1 MSAKRS
7 FTSLLPDLVSFPKIG
22 SEKGSP
28 RNANLQDQQQLSKT
42 KVQLK
47 DSTLRYG
54 QVIEICGINQ
64 NQKGL
69 LYSKGWTDRNICF
82 VESKNLGDIS
92 NKRECF
98 FRILP
103 KGTFYIHDEYSKS
116 NEKDKLLLESRLA
129 RELKNYEN
137 LVIQMNATVVH
148 FGSEVILQH
157 LDSGEY
163 LYGTQKCPD
172 VPSDSFKL
180 KIKSQLKSM
189 NLFKIIPTNFY
200 DIEGDEISLGQEVYL
215 MHVKTGYCVDVF
227 RKRQIIYDEQQY
239 QTFQNIEE
247 FIQLKRPT
255 KGDKRFRGI
264 LTNSRETIWSF
275 NLIFNH
281 TYKDDDNIYNFDLVQ
296 IIHNNKNSI
305 LSKSNLGNKLILK
318 EQEQSSIIP
327 IYDSIFEI
335 SKIQNKQN
343 KYYLRHFISGELI
356 TIKNKDNLNAAPSQ
370 NTIQNKKNLQISTE
384 QNEIQEVKSIYEN
397 DITTKNKN
405 QQSIQ
410 SAQNTERDK
419 NKQISE
425 YYHDQE
431 EKKFGKLDQNQIV
444 NDQFQININ
453 DKNIFSGFSSLQK
466 NSESNKDNQNQLKKL
481 NQTGASDSDSKSNKL
496 KKDKLF
502 KQVVSGDSSP
512 AQSQTNLD
520 ETGFEQNNIKQE
532 RISEQASLEQSQ
544 SFQDCKFQSQRLSL
558 DVNTQILSSQ
568 LQAINPFRRKSQ
580 LNLLEITKN
589 INKNSL
595 YESQKQ
601 YAGQGENHIQTD
613 EHHNRQMSPKQLH
626 LKKKKYRESE
636 GTNSD
641 NADDDDE
648 THIKIDTENVNKYI
662 GHQPSLKKQSSNQSQ
677 KGNIEKHIKFSQSN
691 NKQQIYVQNE
701 PLYVQKNEEQHMLQ
715 FNTKKYQN
723 LNIPLKNISDM
734 EQSNHQPNYEF
745 ILTEKNSQTFQQQIE
760 INLVL
765 RNGIFSQNNQEQIQ
779 SQITYQYLGQDEQN
793 YDNSIEE
800 EIQDNHKHNFFRSNQ
815 YEQPI
820 LRQSPCFV
828 KFIYEKQEFIEF
840 HNDEDQIKQA
850 QNQLPQIPNLKN
862 QISQNKKKFL
872 QRQSTRSYSSKFS
885 LPKFEK
891 LSSLP
896 SKKARL
902 SNSTLHFETSVQDMV
917 KRQQECQEIL
927 YETRQCGF
935 AIKKSRSGFRIE
947 KIPQSTKKV
956 ILWALS
962 VKEQLYYFCSALHY
976 THDKNTLHKKITHK
990 CIKQTIK
997 CLLNIN
1003 SPLEDDS
1010 QYEEDLATGIGASIN
1025 RTDNSQ
1031 KVYTSLNGNPFLQ
1044 GSGSNKSSE
1053 YICDSLKQI
1062 QCILVDTK
1070 VAFLIVY
1077 ILYSMI
1083 YTHNVFTL
1091 FEDDEMKS
1099 TSLKQ
1104 LLRLCYVVLKNI
1116 VKNNQKAKLI
1126 ICQNLE
1132 VFIYHA
1138 FQMQDESQI
1147 QLFLSELFYDNYRTI
1162 SDLITPSSIQNII
1175 QQIYKQRLPH
1185 PFHCKILS
1193 AVTQCNN
1200 MAIASNQ
1207 NCIID
1212 YFFKAKK
1219 FHSAFHFDFV
1229 TEESDD
1235 ILWQLNKTEESYL
1248 ESSQSADLNKKI
1260 IYIKCVADKDSN
1272 LQKIMKISQ
1281 LQRISYENNDNLRMF
1296 KYFIGYI
1303 DLLANICYSR
1313 NKNGKELVE
1322 SIISID
1328 QILSLITQ
1336 NRNVI
1341 QGQLKTPFIKLLQN
1355 AYIDVPR
1362 SFVVPKILKVRE
1374 WSLVKFQCGIN
1385 QSSNNRHI
1393 QESSKVLDY
1402 VFEFFNVCD
1411 ELSNVD
1417 DSINLE
1423 ILTMLEIFKKMIDL
1437 GIQSDNTQ
1445 INNFIPTL
1453 INILKSRAIQKSN
1466 GILRSQRSLDYKKR
1480 GTGSS
1485 IISSVNF
1492 SIVQKCKQLITDIL
1506 QEYLDIQI
1514 NIQIGQILKQFKEYN
1529 EDHTEESNFM
1539 NQISSGQ
1546 FEKINDQ
1553 ISKKWK
1559 EFFDYN
1565 NQQTQ
1570 DTPKNQNQE
1579 FLHYLDDIDVT
1590 LMKELLQKNNTSI
1603 FDSILLLLKRVFQQ
1617 KRELYQNLQKI
1628 ILVKGGLAE
1637 QISKNIPK
1645 YRQQFEILKDSYFL
1659 TELNKPLEIQDGP
1672 QAKAESGLE
1681 SFVKLRSFSRHF
1693 SDKKEFHTSDSVQT
1707 ERQTPEVRP
1716 IIKSSFSNL
1725 KITLVSNS
1733 DADQSTSQNKNANN
1747 LDIDWKS
1754 LGLADTNQHA
1764 GLDLPPMV
1772 QQNSDYLSIPIHNN
1786 NRRFSNLSEDK
1797 SNQSSYSIDKD
1808 VNKMIN
1814 KQIMLHN
1821 DEKCLTPQSQ
1831 KYNPDDNDNQLFF
1844 KDKQNSGN
1852 RDLEEVDFKR
1862 VSSNSSANNSKK
1874 MNINISPVLFP
1885 QLNKITSLEGIQE
1898 QLKIDFKH
1906 NEAAEREERQS
1917 EDASGDKKEREEA
1930 NDSFSNQSM
1939 TFNFNK
1945 GDDTVTSKLGGAEL
1959 FENREL
1965 KKEISNIQKSNGQQ
1979 SLDFFSIQEMQAL
1992 HFGIKEDNTN
2002 YFNSNQSIGNEATL
2016 QSLNGNE
2023 NILAENQQLNNL
2035 NEQSSQ
2041 MKNLFKI
2048 QLENQ
2053 KDHPDLS
2060 PINKKNEEYED
2071 SPMSLYNENQN
2082 ATKRQQYQNSIRKSG
2097 FYNNESTYKE
2107 FKKIPQTTLPPSIIL
2122 EQSDQSEIT
2131 NMVHSRQNSIQS
2143 PLKQHENVT
2152 KLINDKLKLNISEVN
2167 TSEVESDNQKQIFN
2181 QQIKLRSKANYEC
2194 VITDL
2199 VQLTLYMKHQQKQI
2213 KEQRLEESSQL
2224 VTDDIFSNQKYER
2237 ELKNFVNERELNN
2250 LLIQNLL
2257 RSHDLHPTLFQ
2268 FLSQLDKNFISLKS
2282 QILIQQI
2289 YEFLTVMIWNNHE
2302 AKMEL
2307 LKAKNIA
2314 FSQIE
2319 LNLGALE
2326 FLKELYTNVKP
2337 LLLNQSEIIR
2347 VTQSVLKIVNK
2358 NTDNVNFQ
2366 SKLISFL
2373 RTLIILN
2380 DNPIK
2385 INQGIIYQEIQ
2396 NKQYKNLQIF
2406 DIEFQEEILNKLP
2419 QYILDYEKSFDQC
2432 TTTQKIYIPTQ
2443 IVYMMSIFSLF
2454 SMLVEGQNEVNL
2466 RKSIKLHPLKF
2477 LIQLMEKCSI
2487 CTPLKKEIRT
2497 YINRVYYNQQYIMNK
2512 NNLLN
2517 KSQSVS
2523 RGLVQSFS
2531 LQFEENDENNQSKI
2545 NQELNMSQQLNQSKE
2560 KGVESLT
2567 DLKTNNQRNSLKIE
2581 NTVNSI
2587 LIENENNTPL
2597 NKNMLSSHLSIIPEV
2612 QEHDRRGSTLG
2623 SLIFTPVNN
2632 QNLSSGQQHEMQSPN
2647 FPTHQSI
2654 FKSMS
2659 QLQVLNEQ
2667 NEEEQNQKEK
2677 QDSQVDSIDSDSD
2690 NKTNSQ
2696 QPNSSENIQSLN
2708 DLNQIVDQIENDLN
2722 ESKSN
2727 KILETVKENYD
2738 GEQELSQINL
2748 EKRQKQICNS
2758 KQNFKREMQSSF
2770 FNEYNVKEQQSFL
2783 PNKKS
2788 IFEKNGMLLEVIKD
2802 LGCISNDLSEYVY
2815 LLQNNSQFENVEIS
2829 NYIRLKYYK
2838 SYAVLHFKEMVYSL
2852 FFLFGNKSFTEL
2864 LKSQLQ
2870 FILKQKDKQEN
2881 PHRILISIVNSLMQ
2895 ILKLSSYL
2903 SQPIKQIIRKLYE
2916 IIKTFDFKSL
2926 QLQNLNLKFPEST
2939 IYQSP
2944 LRVAEINDSML
2955 ISSINNTMLNQS
2967 VCHTQEIKGAQYDTL
2982 KWIMQ
2987 TNQQN
2992 ENQDKQLLSNIKS
3005 FIRLY
3010 DQSGND
3016 LKQSINITKKSKL
3029 SKNQISEDMN
3039 EVLNNQLKFELY
3051 VLDNSKSFQEYL
3063 KNESDKLFQT
3073 HWEEDAANDD
3083 NMAIKNI
3090 NHDTISKKKF
3100 IQSILDTAISN
3111 QHLPDDL
3118 HIFYLNI
3125 LIRMIQD
3132 QNPQKD
3138 GLIKEIDAWDTAYW
3152 KGNKDKIE
3160 SMQTLIYNQGGAK
3173 LICNLL
3179 KQPNLEQR
3187 LGLVS
3192 HILQFGIS
3200 LLIGGHRKI
3209 QNRILMNMKEDLD
3222 NMILI
3227 NINTL
3232 IQKIGKII
3240 YRFSKEQ
3247 LREKSPQINL
3257 SDTHD
3262 YYDSVSQIMVRKN
3275 TKNPDDY
3282 KEDQFKALCIQVMKR
3297 IFRFLQLCCESSNI
3311 EMKDYMRQQTFLDNR
3326 PKSNSLNFIIIAT
3339 EINREFLKIINKNV
3353 VQIPIIISE
3362 FLIEVAQV
3370 PCLQNQIS
3378 LCQTSYFEDISL
3390 LSQFIEVII
3399 IQIKIFFIINLNQKK
3414 QMEEKTKILISFN
3427 SQQPEDQINLLDL
3440 YSKAIQTALVV
3451 FEGNDPQIY
3460 EEVMSKISI
3469 EFMQIVVNKRLKLM
3483 KVENV
3488 QQLKAYISTHEVRGY
3503 YDKHVVEIFNVLII
3517 IKRCQEYDVNVKDR
3531 FYTNILKEQEI
3542 LEYLNSKIATIEIYH
3557 QKKFKQIYLPLV
3569 PLYNFLSDITKE
3581 KIMKNVNRQSQRD
3594 KIIDL
3599 LSHQSVV
3606 FDEMNHNYQ
3615 LSKNKVPATG
3625 DNVQLIQTIITYFSL
3640 FLNIYLAM
3648 SAMISIDPELGMNLK
3663 FHHYET
3669 KHNIFS
3675 LVFLFF
3681 ILVTTFIF
3689 FTAINQVPPKTNF
3702 QENFWNRFLLLCK
3715 HDQAPYLFV
3724 LMLSSILSLIIHP
3737 KYIVLSLPY
3746 SFSKLKLVQGVVE
3759 NLYQALFIQRKQ
3771 LVLVSFLGVL
3781 FLYIFSILSFNN
3793 YYQELYS
3800 NDEIIKDEKT
3810 CNSMLS
3816 CMITLTLSGVVGN
3829 SNTHWEFSTF
3839 ITDTV
3844 YFVFMSILFTNIISG
3859 IMTDTFAEMRDKR
3872 NFIESDKKNRCYIC
3886 GVERATLE
3894 KKDLIFEEHIKK
3906 HNLWEY
3912 LFYIQSIILK
3922 EETEYTGIESIIK
3935 DKLKKDD
3942 ITWIP
3947 NNTSL
3952 NT

>member
-1 MSAKRS
+1 
-7 FTSLLPDLVSFPKIG
+7 
-22 SEKGSP
+22 
-28 RNANLQDQQQLSKT
+28 
-42 KVQLK
+42 
-47 DSTLRYG
+47 
-54 QVIEICGINQ
+54 
-64 NQKGL
+64 
-69 LYSKGWTDRNICF
+69 
-82 VESKNLGDIS
+82 
-92 NKRECF
+92 
-98 FRILP
+98 
-103 KGTFYIHDEYSKS
+103 
-116 NEKDKLLLESRLA
+116 
-129 RELKNYEN
+129 
-137 LVIQMNATVVH
+137 
-148 FGSEVILQH
+148 
-157 LDSGEY
+157 
-163 LYGTQKCPD
+163 
-172 VPSDSFKL
+172 
-180 KIKSQLKSM
+180 
-189 NLFKIIPTNFY
+189 
-200 DIEGDEISLGQEVYL
+200 
-215 MHVKTGYCVDVF
+215 
-227 RKRQIIYDEQQY
+227 
-239 QTFQNIEE
+239 
-247 FIQLKRPT
+247 
-255 KGDKRFRGI
+255 
-264 LTNSRETIWSF
+264 
-275 NLIFNH
+275 
-281 TYKDDDNIYNFDLVQ
+281 
-296 IIHNNKNSI
+296 
-305 LSKSNLGNKLILK
+305 
-318 EQEQSSIIP
+318 
-327 IYDSIFEI
+327 
-335 SKIQNKQN
+335 
-343 KYYLRHFISGELI
+343 
-356 TIKNKDNLNAAPSQ
+356 
-370 NTIQNKKNLQISTE
+370 
-384 QNEIQEVKSIYEN
+384 
-397 DITTKNKN
+397 
-405 QQSIQ
+405 
-410 SAQNTERDK
+410 
-419 NKQISE
+419 
-425 YYHDQE
+425 
-431 EKKFGKLDQNQIV
+431 
-444 NDQFQININ
+444 
-453 DKNIFSGFSSLQK
+453 
-466 NSESNKDNQNQLKKL
+466 
-481 NQTGASDSDSKSNKL
+481 
-496 KKDKLF
+496 
-502 KQVVSGDSSP
+502 
-512 AQSQTNLD
+512 
-520 ETGFEQNNIKQE
+520 
-532 RISEQASLEQSQ
+532 
-544 SFQDCKFQSQRLSL
+544 
-558 DVNTQILSSQ
+558 
-568 LQAINPFRRKSQ
+568 
-580 LNLLEITKN
+580 
-589 INKNSL
+589 
-595 YESQKQ
+595 
-601 YAGQGENHIQTD
+601 
-613 EHHNRQMSPKQLH
+613 
-626 LKKKKYRESE
+626 
-636 GTNSD
+636 
-641 NADDDDE
+641 
-648 THIKIDTENVNKYI
+648 
-662 GHQPSLKKQSSNQSQ
+662 
-677 KGNIEKHIKFSQSN
+677 
-691 NKQQIYVQNE
+691 
-701 PLYVQKNEEQHMLQ
+701 
-715 FNTKKYQN
+715 
-723 LNIPLKNISDM
+723 
-734 EQSNHQPNYEF
+734 
-745 ILTEKNSQTFQQQIE
+745 
-760 INLVL
+760 
-765 RNGIFSQNNQEQIQ
+765 
-779 SQITYQYLGQDEQN
+779 
-793 YDNSIEE
+793 
-800 EIQDNHKHNFFRSNQ
+800 
-815 YEQPI
+815 
-820 LRQSPCFV
+820 
-828 KFIYEKQEFIEF
+828 
-840 HNDEDQIKQA
+840 
-850 QNQLPQIPNLKN
+850 
-862 QISQNKKKFL
+862 
-872 QRQSTRSYSSKFS
+872 
-885 LPKFEK
+885 
-891 LSSLP
+891 
-896 SKKARL
+896 
-902 SNSTLHFETSVQDMV
+902 
-917 KRQQECQEIL
+917 
-927 YETRQCGF
+927 
-935 AIKKSRSGFRIE
+935 
-947 KIPQSTKKV
+947 
-956 ILWALS
+956 
-962 VKEQLYYFCSALHY
+962 
-976 THDKNTLHKKITHK
+976 
-990 CIKQTIK
+990 
-997 CLLNIN
+997 
-1003 SPLEDDS
+1003 
-1010 QYEEDLATGIGASIN
+1010 
-1025 RTDNSQ
+1025 
-1031 KVYTSLNGNPFLQ
+1031 
-1044 GSGSNKSSE
+1044 
-1053 YICDSLKQI
+1053 
-1062 QCILVDTK
+1062 
-1070 VAFLIVY
+1070 
-1077 ILYSMI
+1077 
-1083 YTHNVFTL
+1083 
-1091 FEDDEMKS
+1091 
-1099 TSLKQ
+1099 
-1104 LLRLCYVVLKNI
+1104 
-1116 VKNNQKAKLI
+1116 
-1126 ICQNLE
+1126 
-1132 VFIYHA
+1132 
-1138 FQMQDESQI
+1138 
-1147 QLFLSELFYDNYRTI
+1147 
-1162 SDLITPSSIQNII
+1162 
-1175 QQIYKQRLPH
+1175 
-1185 PFHCKILS
+1185 
-1193 AVTQCNN
+1193 
-1200 MAIASNQ
+1200 
-1207 NCIID
+1207 
-1212 YFFKAKK
+1212 
-1219 FHSAFHFDFV
+1219 
-1229 TEESDD
+1229 
-1235 ILWQLNKTEESYL
+1235 
-1248 ESSQSADLNKKI
+1248 
-1260 IYIKCVADKDSN
+1260 
-1272 LQKIMKISQ
+1272 
-1281 LQRISYENNDNLRMF
+1281 
-1296 KYFIGYI
+1296 
-1303 DLLANICYSR
+1303 
-1313 NKNGKELVE
+1313 
-1322 SIISID
+1322 
-1328 QILSLITQ
+1328 
-1336 NRNVI
+1336 
-1341 QGQLKTPFIKLLQN
+1341 
-1355 AYIDVPR
+1355 
-1362 SFVVPKILKVRE
+1362 
-1374 WSLVKFQCGIN
+1374 
-1385 QSSNNRHI
+1385 
-1393 QESSKVLDY
+1393 
-1402 VFEFFNVCD
+1402 
-1411 ELSNVD
+1411 
-1417 DSINLE
+1417 
-1423 ILTMLEIFKKMIDL
+1423 KMIDL

-1453 INILKSRAIQKSN
+1453 INILNSRAVQKSN

-1485 IISSVNF
+1485 IIYSVNF

-1514 NIQIGQILKQFKEYN
+1514 NIQIGQILKQFKDYN
-1529 EDHTEESNFM
+1529 ENHTEESNFM
-1539 NQISSGQ
+1539 NQISQGQ

-1559 EFFDYN
+1559 DFFDYN
-1565 NQQTQ
+1565 NKQIQ
-1570 DTPKNQNQE
+1570 DTPIQNQE
-1579 FLHYLDDIDVT
+1579 ILHYLDDIDIT

-1659 TELNKPLEIQDGP
+1659 TELNKPLEMQDGP
-1672 QAKAESGLE
+1672 QVKTESGLE
-1681 SFVKLRSFSRHF
+1681 SFVKLRSFSRYF
-1693 SDKKEFHTSDSVQT
+1693 SDKKELHTSDSVQT
-1707 ERQTPEVRP
+1707 DRQTPEVRP

-1733 DADQSTSQNKNANN
+1733 DADQSTSQNKNTNN
-1747 LDIDWKS
+1747 LDIFWKS
-1754 LGLADTNQHA
+1754 LGLADTNQHTA
-1764 GLDLPPMV
+1764 LDLPPMV
-1772 QQNSDYLSIPIHNN
+1772 QQNSDYLSIPLHSN
-1786 NRRFSNLSEDK
+1786 NRRFSNLSADK

-1808 VNKMIN
+1808 VKKMIN
-1814 KQIMLHN
+1814 NQIMLHD
-1821 DEKCLTPQSQ
+1821 DEKSLTPQSLKCNQ
-1831 KYNPDDNDNQLFF
+1831 DDHDNNQLFF
-1844 KDKQNSGN
+1844 KDKSASGN
-1852 RDLEEVDFKR
+1852 KDLEETDFKR
-1862 VSSNSSANNSKK
+1862 ASSSSSTNSSKK
-1874 MNINISPVLFP
+1874 MNININPVLFP
-1885 QLNKITSLEGIQE
+1885 QLIKSIEGIQDE
-1898 QLKIDFKH
+1898 IKIDFKQ
-1906 NEAAEREERQS
+1906 NEAAKKEDRQNQ
-1917 EDASGDKKEREEA
+1917 DISGDKRQREEA
-1930 NDSFSNQSM
+1930 DHSFSNQSV

-1959 FENREL
+1959 FQNREL
-1965 KKEISNIQKSNGQQ
+1965 KKEISNIQKSNQQ
-1979 SLDFFSIQEMQAL
+1979 SLDFFSIQDMQSL
-1992 HFGIKEDNTN
+1992 HFGTKEDNPN
-2002 YFNSNQSIGNEATL
+2002 FFNSNQSIGNETIL
-2016 QSLNGNE
+2016 QSLNTNE

-2035 NEQSSQ
+2035 NEQSNE

-2071 SPMSLYNENQN
+2071 SPISLYNENQN
-2082 ATKRQQYQNSIRKSG
+2082 AVKRQSYQNYNRKSG
-2097 FYNNESTYKE
+2097 FFTNESTYKE
-2107 FKKIPQTTLPPSIIL
+2107 SRKNYQTTIPPSIIL

-2143 PLKQHENVT
+2143 PLKHYESIP
-2152 KLINDKLKLNISEVN
+2152 KLINDKLNLNISEVN

-2194 VITDL
+2194 IITDL
-2199 VQLTLYMKHQQKQI
+2199 VQLTLFMKHQPNQI

-2358 NTDNVNFQ
+2358 NTSNLNFQ

-2373 RTLIILN
+2373 RMLIILN

-2406 DIEFQEEILNKLP
+2406 DIEIQEEILNSLP
-2419 QYILDYEKSFDQC
+2419 QYVLEYEKSFDKC
-2432 TTTQKIYIPTQ
+2432 ATTQKINIPTQ
-2443 IVYMMSIFSLF
+2443 IIYMMSIFSLF

-2477 LIQLMEKCSI
+2477 LISIMEKCSI

-2497 YINRVYYNQQYIMNK
+2497 YINRVYYNQQYIINK

-2517 KSQSVS
+2517 KSQSNTK
-2523 RGLVQSFS
+2523 GLVQSFS
-2531 LQFEENDENNQSKI
+2531 LQFEENDENNKSKN
-2545 NQELNMSQQLNQSKE
+2545 NQKSNISLLQNQSKG
-2560 KGVESLT
+2560 KGGEIFT
-2567 DLKTNNQRNSLKIE
+2567 DLKSSNQKSSLKDE

-2587 LIENENNTPL
+2587 LIESNSENITPI

-2612 QEHDRRGSTLG
+2612 QEHDRRGSSVG
-2623 SLIFTPVNN
+2623 SLIFTPVSN
-2632 QNLSSGQQHEMQSPN
+2632 QNLPSDQQHEMPSPN
-2647 FPTHQSI
+2647 FPNHQSK
-2654 FKSMS
+2654 FKSIS
-2659 QLQVLNEQ
+2659 QLKVLNEQ

-2677 QDSQVDSIDSDSD
+2677 SDSQVESIDSDSSSQ
-2690 NKTNSQ
+2690 TNSQ
-2696 QPNSSENIQSLN
+2696 QLNSSENLKSLN
-2708 DLNQIVDQIENDLN
+2708 DLNAIPDQIEDDFNG
-2722 ESKSN
+2722 SKAN
-2727 KILETVKENYD
+2727 QVLETVKENYD

-2748 EKRQKQICNS
+2748 EKRQKEICNS
-2758 KQNFKREMQSSF
+2758 RQNFKREMQSSF

-2788 IFEKNGMLLEVIKD
+2788 VFEKNGILLEVIKD
-2802 LGCISNDLSEYVY
+2802 LGCISNDLSEYIY
-2815 LLQNNSQFENVEIS
+2815 LLQNNSQFENVEIN

-2838 SYAVLHFKEMVYSL
+2838 SYAVLHFKELVYSL
-2852 FFLFGNKSFTEL
+2852 FFLFGNKNFTEL
-2864 LKSQLQ
+2864 LKNQLK
-2870 FILKQKDKQEN
+2870 FVLKQKDKQEN

-2895 ILKLSSYL
+2895 ILKLNSYL

-2926 QLQNLNLKFPEST
+2926 QLQNLNLKFSEST

-2944 LRVAEINDSML
+2944 LRATEINESML
-2955 ISSINNTMLNQS
+2955 ISSSINNTMLNQS
-2967 VCHTQEIKGAQYDTL
+2967 VCHTQEIKGAQYEAL
-2982 KWIMQ
+2982 KWVMQ
-2987 TNQQN
+2987 TNQQK
-2992 ENQDKQLLSNIKS
+2992 ENQDKQLLGNIKS

-3010 DQSGND
+3010 DQSGSD
-3016 LKQSINITKKSKL
+3016 LKQQINITKKSKL

-3073 HWEEDAANDD
+3073 DWNEDAINEDLIS
-3083 NMAIKNI
+3083 IKNI
-3090 NHDTISKKKF
+3090 NHDAISKKKF

-3111 QHLPDDL
+3111 QQLPDDL

-3132 QNPQKD
+3132 QNPQTD
-3138 GLIKEIDAWDTAYW
+3138 GLIQEIDTWDTQYW
-3152 KGNKDKIE
+3152 KGNKEKIE

-3179 KQPNLEQR
+3179 KQHNLEQR

-3209 QNRILMNMKEDLD
+3209 QNRILTNMKEDLD

-3247 LREKSPQINL
+3247 LREKSTPQINL

-3311 EMKDYMRQQTFLDNR
+3311 DMKDYMRQQTFLDNR

-3390 LSQFIEVII
+3390 LSQFIE
-3399 IQIKIFFIINLNQKK
+3399 
-3414 QMEEKTKILISFN
+3414 QMEEKTSALISFN
-3427 SQQPEDQINLLDL
+3427 SKQPEEEINLLDL

-3460 EEVMSKISI
+3460 EEVMSKISV

-3488 QQLKAYISTHEVRGY
+3488 QQLKTYISSHEVRGY
-3503 YDKHVVEIFNVLII
+3503 YDQHVEEIFNVLII
-3517 IKRCQEYDVNVKDR
+3517 IKRCQEYDANVKDR
-3531 FYTNILKEQEI
+3531 FFCNMLKEQEI
-3542 LEYLNSKIATIEIYH
+3542 LEHLNSKIATIEIYH

-3569 PLYNFLSDITKE
+3569 PLYTFLSDITKE

-3640 FLNIYLAM
+3640 FLNIYLPM
-3648 SAMISIDPELGMNLK
+3648 SAMIQIDPELGMNLK
-3663 FHHYET
+3663 FHHQET
-3669 KHNIFS
+3669 KNNIFS

-3681 ILVTTFIF
+3681 MLVSTFIF

-3715 HDQAPYLFV
+3715 NDQAPYLFV

-3781 FLYIFSILSFNN
+3781 FLYIFSVLSFNN

-3800 NDEIIKDEKT
+3800 SDEIIKDQQT

-3839 ITDTV
+3839 ISDTV

-3886 GVERATLE
+3886 GIERSTLE

>member
-1 MSAKRS
+1 MSTKRS
-7 FTSLLPDLVSFPKIG
+7 FTSLLPDLVSFQKIG
-22 SEKGSP
+22 SAQGSP
-28 RNANLQDQQQLSKT
+28 RNAYPQDQQQLSKT
-42 KVQLK
+42 KVQQK
-47 DSTLRYG
+47 DSILRYG

-64 NQKGL
+64 NHKGL

-82 VESKNLGDIS
+82 VESKNLSDVS

-116 NEKDKLLLESRLA
+116 NEQDKLLLESRLA

-137 LVIQMNATVVH
+137 LVIQMNGTVVH

-200 DIEGDEISLGQEVYL
+200 DIEGDEVSLGQEIYL

-227 RKRQIIYDEQQY
+227 RKKQIIYDEQQY
-239 QTFQNIEE
+239 QAFQSIEE

-264 LTNSRETIWSF
+264 LTNSRDTIWSF
-275 NLIFNH
+275 NLVFNH

-343 KYYLRHFISGELI
+343 KFYLRHFISGELI
-356 TIKNKDNLNAAPSQ
+356 TINNKDNPNATSQ
-370 NTIQNKKNLQISTE
+370 NTIQNKKTKQISTE
-384 QNEIQEVKSIYEN
+384 QNQIQEVKNEN
-397 DITTKNKN
+397 DIVIKNKN
-405 QQSIQ
+405 QSMQS
-410 SAQNTERDK
+410 SQNTARDK
-419 NKQISE
+419 SKQINE

-431 EKKFGKLDQNQIV
+431 EKKFAKLDQNLPV

-453 DKNIFSGFSSLQK
+453 DKKIFSGFSSLQR
-466 NSESNKDNQNQLKKL
+466 NNELYKDSQQQLKKSNL
-481 NQTGASDSDSKSNKL
+481 TGASDSDSKNNKL
-496 KKDKLF
+496 KREKIF

-520 ETGFEQNNIKQE
+520 ETELKQIEINQE

-558 DVNTQILSSQ
+558 DVNTQILSNQ
-568 LQAINPFRRKSQ
+568 LQAVNPFRRKSQ

-601 YAGQGENHIQTD
+601 YAGQQESHVQTQ
-613 EHHNRQMSPKQLH
+613 EHHNKQSSPKQIH
-626 LKKKKYRESE
+626 IKKKYRESE

-648 THIKIDTENVNKYI
+648 TQNKIDSENINKYL
-662 GHQPSLKKQSSNQSQ
+662 GHQPALKKQNSNQSQ
-677 KGNIEKHIKFSQSN
+677 KGNIEKHIKFSQSS
-691 NKQQIYVQNE
+691 NKQQIYFQNE
-701 PLYVQKNEEQHMLQ
+701 PLFLQKNEEQHMLQ
-715 FNTKKYQN
+715 FNTKSNEN
-723 LNIPLKNISDM
+723 LVIPLKTISDM
-734 EQSNHQPNYEF
+734 EQSNVQPNYEF
-745 ILTEKNSQTFQQQIE
+745 ILTEKNSQSFQQQIE

-765 RNGIFSQNNQEQIQ
+765 RNGISIQKKQEQLQ
-779 SQITYQYLGQDEQN
+779 SYSTYYYLNQDEN
-793 YDNSIEE
+793 NCDNSLDEDIKE
-800 EIQDNHKHNFFRSNQ
+800 NHKNNFISYNQ

-840 HNDEDQIKQA
+840 HNDEDQSKQA
-850 QNQLPQIPNLKN
+850 ENQLPQIPNLKN
-862 QISQNKKKFL
+862 QISQSKKKFL

-896 SKKARL
+896 SRKARL
-902 SNSTLHFETSVQDMV
+902 SNSTLHFETSIQDMV

-927 YETRQCGF
+927 CETRQCGF

-947 KIPQSTKKV
+947 KIPPSTKKV

-962 VKEQLYYFCSALHY
+962 VKEQLYYFCSALHC
-976 THDKNTLHKKITHK
+976 THDKNVLHKKITHK

-997 CLLNIN
+997 CLLSIN
-1003 SPLEDDS
+1003 SPLEDDN
-1010 QYEEDLATGIGASIN
+1010 QYEEDMTQGIGASIN
-1025 RTDNSQ
+1025 RTDSSQ

-1044 GSGSNKSSE
+1044 GSGSCKNSE
-1053 YICDSLKQI
+1053 YIYDSLKQI
-1062 QCILVDTK
+1062 QCILIDTK

-1077 ILYSMI
+1077 ILYSMV
-1083 YTHNVFTL
+1083 YSHNVFSL

-1162 SDLITPSSIQNII
+1162 SDLISPSSIQNII
-1175 QQIYKQRLPH
+1175 QQIYKQKLPH

-1200 MAIASNQ
+1200 MAISSNQ

-1212 YFFKAKK
+1212 YFFKAKR
-1219 FHSAFHFDFV
+1219 FHPAFHFEFI
-1229 TEESDD
+1229 TEESDN
-1235 ILWQLNKTEESYL
+1235 ILQQLNKTEESQL
-1248 ESSQSADLNKKI
+1248 DSSQSADLNKKQI
-1260 IYIKCVADKDSN
+1260 FIQCIADKESN
-1272 LQKIMKISQ
+1272 LSKVMKISE
-1281 LQRISYENNDNLRMF
+1281 LQRISYENNDNQRMF
-1296 KYFIGYI
+1296 KYFISYI

-1313 NKNGKELVE
+1313 NKNGKELIE

-1328 QILSLITQ
+1328 QILSLITL
-1336 NRNVI
+1336 NRSII
-1341 QGQLKTPFIKLLQN
+1341 QGSLKTPFIKLLQN
-1355 AYIDVPR
+1355 AYIDVPS
-1362 SFVVPKILKVRE
+1362 SFVVPKILKVRQ
-1374 WSLVKFQCGIN
+1374 WNLVKFQCGIN

-1453 INILKSRAIQKSN
+1453 INILKSKAVQKSN

-1480 GTGSS
+1480 GNGSS

-1539 NQISSGQ
+1539 NQISQGQ

-1559 EFFDYN
+1559 DFFDYN
-1565 NQQTQ
+1565 NLQIK
-1570 DTPKNQNQE
+1570 DTPNSNQE
-1579 FLHYLDDIDVT
+1579 FLHYLDDIDIT

-1659 TELNKPLEIQDGP
+1659 TELNKPLEVQDGP
-1672 QAKAESGLE
+1672 SAKAEIGLE
-1681 SFVKLRSFSRHF
+1681 SFVKLRSYSRHF
-1693 SDKKEFHTSDSVQT
+1693 SDKKELHTSDSVQT
-1707 ERQTPEVRP
+1707 DRQTPEVRP

-1733 DADQSTSQNKNANN
+1733 DADYSTSQNKNTNN
-1747 LDIDWKS
+1747 NIDIDWKNF
-1754 LGLADTNQHA
+1754 GLTDTNQHIA
-1764 GLDLPPMV
+1764 LDLPPMV
-1772 QQNSDYLSIPIHNN
+1772 QQNSDYLSIPIRNN

-1814 KQIMLHN
+1814 KQIMLHD
-1821 DEKCLTPQSQ
+1821 DEKCLTPQSIKLNQ
-1831 KYNPDDNDNQLFF
+1831 DDNQNNQFF
-1844 KDKQNSGN
+1844 VKDKTASGN
-1852 RDLEEVDFKR
+1852 KDLEEVDFKR
-1862 VSSNSSANNSKK
+1862 ASSNSSANNSKK
-1874 MNINISPVLFP
+1874 MNISISPLMFP
-1885 QLNKITSLEGIQE
+1885 QLNKIKSLEGIQD
-1898 QLKIDFKH
+1898 QLKLDFKQTSMK
-1906 NEAAEREERQS
+1906 EERQNYD
-1917 EDASGDKKEREEA
+1917 ESGDKKQKDDVE
-1930 NDSFSNQSM
+1930 DSLSNQSM

-1965 KKEISNIQKSNGQQ
+1965 KKEISNIQKGNDQQ
-1979 SLDFFSIQEMQAL
+1979 SLDFFSIQEIQSL
-1992 HFGIKEDNTN
+1992 HFGIKEVNTN
-2002 YFNSNQSIGNEATL
+2002 FCNSNHSIGNEIIN
-2016 QSLNGNE
+2016 QSLNTNE
-2023 NILAENQQLNNL
+2023 NILAENQQLNNSK
-2035 NEQSSQ
+2035 EQNNQ
-2041 MKNLFKI
+2041 MKYLFKI

-2053 KDHPDLS
+2053 KDHSDLS
-2060 PINKKNEEYED
+2060 PINKNNEDYED
-2071 SPMSLYNENQN
+2071 SPMSIYNENQQ
-2082 ATKRQQYQNSIRKSG
+2082 AAKRQQQYQNNKRKSG
-2097 FYNNESTYKE
+2097 FYTNESTQKE
-2107 FKKIPQTTLPPSIIL
+2107 FKKNPLTTLPPSIIL

-2143 PLKQHENVT
+2143 PLKQHEPIS

-2167 TSEVESDNQKQIFN
+2167 TSEVESDSQKQIFN
-2181 QQIKLRSKANYEC
+2181 QQIKLRSKANYEFI
-2194 VITDL
+2194 ITDL
-2199 VQLTLYMKHQQKQI
+2199 VQLTHFMKNYPKQI
-2213 KEQRLEESSQL
+2213 KDQRLEESSQL

-2237 ELKNFVNERELNN
+2237 ELKNFINERELNN
-2250 LLIQNLL
+2250 LLIQNLV

-2358 NTDNVNFQ
+2358 NTNNINFQ

-2396 NKQYKNLQIF
+2396 NKSYKNLQIF
-2406 DIEFQEEILNKLP
+2406 DLEFQEEILNNLP
-2419 QYILDYEKSFDQC
+2419 KYISEYEKSFDQC
-2432 TTTQKIYIPTQ
+2432 ATTQKINIPTQ
-2443 IVYMMSIFSLF
+2443 IAYMMSIFSLF

-2477 LIQLMEKCSI
+2477 LISIMEKCSI

-2497 YINRVYYNQQYIMNK
+2497 YINRVYYNQQYIQNK

-2517 KSQSVS
+2517 KRQPISK
-2523 RGLVQSFS
+2523 GLVQSFS
-2531 LQFEENDENNQSKI
+2531 LQFEENDENNQSKN
-2545 NQELNMSQQLNQSKE
+2545 NQELNISLQQNQSKGKDGE
-2560 KGVESLT
+2560 IFN
-2567 DLKTNNQRNSLKIE
+2567 DLKVNNQRSSIKDE
-2581 NTVNSI
+2581 STVNSI
-2587 LIENENNTPL
+2587 LIESNSESITL

-2612 QEHDRRGSTLG
+2612 QEHERRGSSLG
-2623 SLIFTPVNN
+2623 SLIFTPVSN
-2632 QNLSSGQQHEMQSPN
+2632 QNIQSGLQNEMQSPK
-2647 FPTHQSI
+2647 FPIHQSI
-2654 FKSMS
+2654 FKSVS

-2667 NEEEQNQKEK
+2667 NEEEQNQKDK
-2677 QDSQVDSIDSDSD
+2677 SDSQVESVESDSAS
-2690 NKTNSQ
+2690 KTNSQ
-2696 QPNSSENIQSLN
+2696 QPNSSENLKSLN
-2708 DLNQIVDQIENDLN
+2708 DLNIMPDQIEDDFNQ
-2722 ESKSN
+2722 N
-2727 KILETVKENYD
+2727 KILETVKENFD

-2748 EKRQKQICNS
+2748 EKRQKQICSN
-2758 KQNFKREMQSSF
+2758 KQNFKRQMQSSF

-2815 LLQNNSQFENVEIS
+2815 LLQNNSQFENVEIN

-2838 SYAVLHFKEMVYSL
+2838 SYAVLHFKEIVYSL
-2852 FFLFGNKSFTEL
+2852 FFLFGNKNFTEL
-2864 LKSQLQ
+2864 LKNQLQ
-2870 FILKQKDKQEN
+2870 FVLKQKDKQEN

-2895 ILKLSSYL
+2895 ILKLSNYL

-2926 QLQNLNLKFPEST
+2926 NLQNLKFTEST

-2944 LRVAEINDSML
+2944 LRAAEINDSML

-2967 VCHTQEIKGAQYDTL
+2967 ICHTQEIKGAQYEAL
-2982 KWIMQ
+2982 KWVMQ

-3029 SKNQISEDMN
+3029 SKNQLSEDMN

-3051 VLDNSKSFQEYL
+3051 VLDNSKSFQDYL

-3073 HWEEDAANDD
+3073 HWDEDDINDD
-3083 NMAIKNI
+3083 QMLIKNI
-3090 NHDTISKKKF
+3090 SHDAISKKKF

-3132 QNPQKD
+3132 QNPQTD
-3138 GLIKEIDAWDTAYW
+3138 GMIKEIDTWDTPYW
-3152 KGNKDKIE
+3152 KGNKEKIE
-3160 SMQTLIYNQGGAK
+3160 SMQTLVYNQGGAK

-3209 QNRILMNMKEDLD
+3209 QNRILTNMKEDLD

-3247 LREKSPQINL
+3247 LREKSIPQINL

-3311 EMKDYMRQQTFLDNR
+3311 DMKDYMRQQTFIDNR

-3353 VQIPIIISE
+3353 VEIPIIISE

-3390 LSQFIEVII
+3390 LSQFIEQV
-3399 IQIKIFFIINLNQKK
+3399 
-3414 QMEEKTKILISFN
+3414 EEKTKTLISFN
-3427 SQQPEDQINLLDL
+3427 SQQPEEEINLLDL

-3460 EEVMSKISI
+3460 EEVMSKISV
-3469 EFMQIVVNKRLKLM
+3469 EFMQIIVNKRLKLM

-3488 QQLKAYISTHEVRGY
+3488 QQLKAYIQTHEIRGY

-3517 IKRCQEYDVNVKDR
+3517 IKRCQEYDANVKDR

-3542 LEYLNSKIATIEIYH
+3542 LECLNSKIATIEIYH

-3640 FLNIYLAM
+3640 FLNMYLAM
-3648 SAMISIDPELGMNLK
+3648 SAMIQIDPELGMNLK

-3689 FTAINQVPPKTNF
+3689 FTAINQVPPKINF

-3715 HDQAPYLFV
+3715 NDQAPYLFV

-3781 FLYIFSILSFNN
+3781 FLYIFSVLSFNN

-3800 NDEIIKDEKT
+3800 SDEIVNDEKT

-3886 GVERATLE
+3886 GIERATLE